1 MKGRCRLCKALAL
14 SSCRVPTK
22 YVGYGW
28 HIVRGG
34 GGWLHTHLAATL
46 VFRAMASKL
55 GARVP
60 QVRLRGGGARFKCTG
75 PLPRSHQTFRP
86 VITVKLMGIMLR
98 NRCWSTNFH
107 TITVGDVNGWC

>member
-46 VFRAMASKL
+46 VFRAMASRL

-60 QVRLRGGGARFKCTG
+60 QVRLRGGGLALSARAHF
-75 PLPRSHQTFRP
+75 PD
-86 VITVKLMGIMLR
+86 
-98 NRCWSTNFH
+98 H
-107 TITVGDVNGWC
+107 TKHSVRL